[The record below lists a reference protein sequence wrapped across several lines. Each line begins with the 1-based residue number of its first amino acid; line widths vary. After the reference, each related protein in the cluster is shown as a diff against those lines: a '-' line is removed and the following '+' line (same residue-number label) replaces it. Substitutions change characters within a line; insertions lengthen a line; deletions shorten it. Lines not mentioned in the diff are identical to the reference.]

1 MERRDWAAGI
11 SSGRVAVG
19 AAYSGPATALVREL
33 VDLLD
38 YVEYPYELLRANRTA
53 LDHARQHR
61 AVLHSAS
68 LSLASGRP
76 PDEDVLRS
84 AADIAADIGTPWV
97 GEHLAFISASS
108 PDGIPG
114 EQFDIGYAISPPM
127 NAETVDNVS
136 DALIAAASVLDRPLL
151 LENSPIYVALPGSN
165 MSQGEVVSEIC
176 RRTGAYALIDLAH
189 LRITSE
195 SHSLDPTEALLE
207 FPIERVVEVH
217 LSGVSSSSGRLWDDH
232 SGTPDEVQY
241 ELLRWLL
248 RTAPVAAVTHEYNW
262 APSYP
267 PDSAR
272 REVLRTLDL
281 ITEAA

>member
-76 PDEDVLRS
+76 PDDDVLRS
-84 AADIAADIGTPWV
+84 AADIAAYIETPWV

-114 EQFDIGYAISPPM
+114 EQFDIGYAISPHP
-127 NAETVDNVS
+127 
-136 DALIAAASVLDRPLL
+136 
-151 LENSPIYVALPGSN
+151 
-165 MSQGEVVSEIC
+165 
-176 RRTGAYALIDLAH
+176 
-189 LRITSE
+189 
-195 SHSLDPTEALLE
+195 
-207 FPIERVVEVH
+207 
-217 LSGVSSSSGRLWDDH
+217 
-232 SGTPDEVQY
+232 
-241 ELLRWLL
+241 
-248 RTAPVAAVTHEYNW
+248 
-262 APSYP
+262 
-267 PDSAR
+267 
-272 REVLRTLDL
+272 
-281 ITEAA
+281 